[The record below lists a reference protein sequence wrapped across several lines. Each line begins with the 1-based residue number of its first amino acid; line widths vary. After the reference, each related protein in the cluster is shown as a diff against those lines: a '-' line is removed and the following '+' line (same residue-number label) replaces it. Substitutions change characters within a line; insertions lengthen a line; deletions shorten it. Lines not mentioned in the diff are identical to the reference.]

1 MRNSV
6 EGTRGRGTRG
16 RRADRSLLLL
26 ALIVVIAAGAVV
38 YASLQLGVD
47 QITDALKKR
56 QPVNTL
62 LVASDAEKAMFFE
75 VFLYNPETRKAT
87 LFHVPANLGGVIES
101 LGKVAGI
108 DALYRRG
115 SPAAVQKK
123 IESLLGVPLHCVLE
137 ISLADAARLV
147 DLTGG
152 LTLFI
157 PNPVDLGGP
166 GPGGT
171 AAPSARRVLLP
182 SGSVTLDGDKAID
195 FLTYED
201 SLETEV
207 DRTGRQQKFV
217 QALLAALGR
226 NRSLL
231 AQRGPFRLARSLV
244 HASIPPRALASL
256 LQELSR
262 YDAERGILSRVLG
275 TTRTV
280 DGRDLLFPHQDGE
293 LLQAAVRQAV
303 AANASSEFIA
313 PEDLTVTVQVL
324 NGTAAAGLANRAREV
339 FRGYDLDVLP
349 PANADSDTYDFTVVY
364 DRKGRMEDARRVAD
378 LIRCTRLSTRL
389 DPQGDQGVD
398 VTVILGKDFDGRYC
412 TK

>member
-1 MRNSV
+1 V
-6 EGTRGRGTRG
+6 
-16 RRADRSLLLL
+16 
-26 ALIVVIAAGAVV
+26 IVAGAVV
-38 YASLQLGVD
+38 YLSLQLGVD
-47 QITDALKKR
+47 KITDALKKR

-62 LVASDAEKAMFFE
+62 LVVSEGEKALFFE

-101 LGKVAGI
+101 LGKVAGL

-115 SPAAVQKK
+115 SPAAVLKR
-123 IESLLGVPLHCVLE
+123 IESLLGVPVHCVLE
-137 ISLADAARLV
+137 IGLAEASRLV
-147 DLTGG
+147 DLAGG

-166 GPGGT
+166 APGSA
-171 AAPSARRVLLP
+171 AAPAARRVLLP

-201 SLETEV
+201 PLETDV
-207 DRTGRQQKFV
+207 DRTARQQKFV

-226 NRSLL
+226 SRSLL
-231 AQRGPFRLARSLV
+231 AQKGPFRLVRSLV
-244 HASIPPRALASL
+244 HANLPPRALASL

-262 YDAERGILSRVLG
+262 YDTERGILSRVLG

-293 LLQAAVRQAV
+293 LLRAAVRQAV

-324 NGTAAAGLANRAREV
+324 NGTAAAGLATRAREV
-339 FRGYDLDVLP
+339 FRSYDLDVLP
-349 PANADSDTYDFTVVY
+349 PANADSDTYAFTLVY
-364 DRKGRMEDARRVAD
+364 DRKGRIEDARRVAE
-378 LIRCTRLSTRL
+378 LIRCTRVSTRL
-389 DPQGDQGVD
+389 DLQGDQGVD

-412 TK
+412 AK